1 MAETIHKPLQ
11 LRTAWNKAA
20 VFSMVFSAML
30 TDAFYNCQ
38 DRIPGQIQD
47 WRRDVQPQAPEVCY
61 KVKKTVIRDFLF
73 ADDCALNAKTEET
86 MQHETDC
93 LCQGC
98 DNFFI
103 TTSTKNTA

>member
-1 MAETIHKPLQ
+1 
-11 LRTAWNKAA
+11 
-20 VFSMVFSAML
+20 MVFSAML

-38 DRIPGQIQD
+38 DRIPVRYRTDGGMFNL
-47 WRRDVQPQAPEVCY
+47 RRLKSVT

-73 ADDCALNAKTEET
+73 ADDCALNANTEET

-98 DNFFI
+98 DNFVI
-103 TTSTKNTA
+103 TISTKNIA